1 MHLKTENS
9 LQQKIFLAPRR
20 QLFLALLNLPYIDLN
35 GLIKEQVEQNPCLD
49 YEAGWKNLPLKSDIP
64 DTNFYMDYLV
74 QQLHLSTDSDRLI
87 EAGEYVIENLETD
100 GYLRKSASEI
110 ASEGGYTEKDIEKA
124 AGLLHALE
132 PAGIGTG
139 NLRECFL
146 AQIERYFP
154 EDKLLH
160 SIVYSHWESLIKKNY
175 RKISDETGV
184 PVSDISK
191 SVSHIKKLAVAPL
204 AGFFKK
210 NRVFIIPEGKIEK
223 EGESLKVSVEE
234 KILPFLRINDLHERY
249 SGNPLISSRERK
261 YIEKKIKQ
269 ARVLIEVLHERHKF
283 LTEVFQEVADC
294 QKAFLLGGNLVP
306 LREREIAAKKNVS
319 VSTVSRAVNRKYIDT
334 PKGLMKIKDFFS
346 AEVGGHSL
354 SKHFIIDKMKE
365 IIAGEKEA
373 LSDMQIVKR
382 LSEHNVKISVR
393 TVNKYRHH
401 EGIFN
406 SYLRR

>member
-1 MHLKTENS
+1 
-9 LQQKIFLAPRR
+9 
-20 QLFLALLNLPYIDLN
+20 
-35 GLIKEQVEQNPCLD
+35 
-49 YEAGWKNLPLKSDIP
+49 
-64 DTNFYMDYLV
+64 
-74 QQLHLSTDSDRLI
+74 LI

-210 NRVFIIPEGKIEK
+210 NRVFIIPEHYCPT
-223 EGESLKVSVEE
+223 VNQ
-234 KILPFLRINDLHERY
+234 R
-249 SGNPLISSRERK
+249 
-261 YIEKKIKQ
+261 
-269 ARVLIEVLHERHKF
+269 
-283 LTEVFQEVADC
+283 
-294 QKAFLLGGNLVP
+294 
-306 LREREIAAKKNVS
+306 
-319 VSTVSRAVNRKYIDT
+319 VSTVRTKCCSLTNRRIAVKASHRAV
-334 PKGLMKIKDFFS
+334 
-346 AEVGGHSL
+346 
-354 SKHFIIDKMKE
+354 
-365 IIAGEKEA
+365 
-373 LSDMQIVKR
+373 
-382 LSEHNVKISVR
+382 LSEI
-393 TVNKYRHH
+393 
-401 EGIFN
+401 G
-406 SYLRR
+406 